1 MNSLYYGFESF
12 GEILLLL
19 VGTIVVVIAQFKV
32 KGAYSKYSD
41 VKCDKNMA
49 GCEVAR
55 KILDN
60 AGLEKVHVVEVQGEL
75 TDHYDP
81 KQKVVRLSTNI
92 FHGTSIA
99 SVAVAAHEC
108 GHAIQDKD
116 NYSFMRIRASLV
128 PMVNLV
134 NKLGYV
140 ATIIGLFAGIFD
152 VIILGIVM
160 LIATLVFQV
169 VTLPVEFDASN
180 RAKKI
185 IDELNLANETEQEG
199 IKSMLSAA
207 AFTYVAS
214 VINTLFQ
221 LLRLLSRVNRDRS

>member
-1 MNSLYYGFESF
+1 MNSLYYGFGSPL
-12 GEILLLL
+12 EIFLLL
-19 VGTIVVVIAQFKV
+19 VGTIFVIFAQIKV
-32 KGAYSKYSD
+32 KGTYSKYLGI
-41 VKCDKNMA
+41 KCKKDMA

-60 AGLEKVHVVEVQGEL
+60 AGLNKVHVVEIKGEL

-81 KQKVVRLSTNI
+81 KQKVVRLSTDI

-116 NYSFMRIRASLV
+116 GYSFMKIRASLV
-128 PMVNLV
+128 PMVNFV
-134 NKLGYV
+134 NKFGYL

-152 VIILGIVM
+152 IIIVGIVM
-160 LIATLVFQV
+160 LLATLLFQV
-169 VTLPVEFDASN
+169 VTLPVEFNASS
-180 RAKKI
+180 RANDI
-185 IDELNLANETEQEG
+185 IKDLNLANESEQEG
-199 IKSMLSAA
+199 VEKMLSAA
-207 AFTYVAS
+207 AFTYVAG

-221 LLRLLSRVNRDRS
+221 LLRFLVRIRDRD